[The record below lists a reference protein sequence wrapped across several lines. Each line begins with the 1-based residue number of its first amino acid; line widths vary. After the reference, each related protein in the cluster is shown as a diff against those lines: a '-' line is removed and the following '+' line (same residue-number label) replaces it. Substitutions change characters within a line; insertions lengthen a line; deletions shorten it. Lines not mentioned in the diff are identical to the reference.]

1 METNPAG
8 EVTRIFSDAFEQPGE
23 GAVLIDKGSGD
34 VYVHAQSHYLAKDIR
49 DEYGRANYRWTGEA
63 LEEIPEAGE
72 TGGPGPGQER
82 AGDIAGDGG
91 HAGHFRTGRVRKMFE
106 TLNRLYRDKSIGIEQ
121 LENAVA
127 KGWITEEEMQ
137 EILGGGK

>member
-23 GAVLIDKGSGD
+23 GAVLIDQGSGD

-63 LEEIPEAGE
+63 LEEIPEEEKPEIPA
-72 TGGPGPGQER
+72 PGRSENTKVQNLLLCLISHPS
-82 AGDIAGDGG
+82 
-91 HAGHFRTGRVRKMFE
+91 FFV
-106 TLNRLYRDKSIGIEQ
+106 
-121 LENAVA
+121 LENR
-127 KGWITEEEMQ
+127 E
-137 EILGGGK
+137 L

>member
-63 LEEIPEAGE
+63 LEEIPEEEPAPDE
-72 TGGPGPGQER
+72 
-82 AGDIAGDGG
+82 D
-91 HAGHFRTGRVRKMFE
+91 
-106 TLNRLYRDKSIGIEQ
+106 
-121 LENAVA
+121 
-127 KGWITEEEMQ
+127 EEMIPDDE
-137 EILGGGK
+137 EIIPEDETDLIPEEIPSEDEIVIG

>member
-49 DEYGRANYRWTGEA
+49 DFVDKVQEVKRFRRQRNRRPRPRAGASWRYCGRRWTCWSFPHWEGEK
-63 LEEIPEAGE
+63 
-72 TGGPGPGQER
+72 
-82 AGDIAGDGG
+82 D
-91 HAGHFRTGRVRKMFE
+91 V
-106 TLNRLYRDKSIGIEQ
+106 
-121 LENAVA
+121 
-127 KGWITEEEMQ
+127 
-137 EILGGGK
+137 

>member
-49 DEYGRANYRWTGEA
+49 DVRA
-63 LEEIPEAGE
+63 
-72 TGGPGPGQER
+72 
-82 AGDIAGDGG
+82 
-91 HAGHFRTGRVRKMFE
+91 
-106 TLNRLYRDKSIGIEQ
+106 
-121 LENAVA
+121 
-127 KGWITEEEMQ
+127 
-137 EILGGGK
+137 